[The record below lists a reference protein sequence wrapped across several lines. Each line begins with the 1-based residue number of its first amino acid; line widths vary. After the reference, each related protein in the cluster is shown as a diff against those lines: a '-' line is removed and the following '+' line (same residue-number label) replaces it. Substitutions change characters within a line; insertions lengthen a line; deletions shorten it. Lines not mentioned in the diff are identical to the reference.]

1 MLDYLHT
8 MGFSEAFDAMKRQTG
23 LEYVDDGKQKYSGV
37 LEKKWTSVLRLQ
49 KKVQSSTPRPW
60 ISLSVCPCPCACL
73 HVPLPLRVSPCALAL
88 AHVSVCRCPW
98 PWPTAV

>member
-49 KKVQSSTPRPW
+49 KKVQSNMPPPC
-60 ISLSVCPCPCACL
+60 IGLSSCPCPCACL
-73 HVPLPLRVSPCALAL
+73 RVPLPLPLAL
-88 AHVSVCRCPW
+88 AHLGLTLHPQWLGPCR
-98 PWPTAV
+98 